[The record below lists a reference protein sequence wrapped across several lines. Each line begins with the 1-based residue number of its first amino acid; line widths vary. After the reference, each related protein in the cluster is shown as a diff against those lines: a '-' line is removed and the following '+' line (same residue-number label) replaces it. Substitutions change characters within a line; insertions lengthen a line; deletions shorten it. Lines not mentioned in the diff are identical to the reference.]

1 MLGLGGFPPDSHD
14 AKGLID
20 ILESL
25 PRDLLVEISPDDLFD
40 LAIGILGL
48 GERPRVRLFVS
59 PDRLD
64 RFVACTLCLPR
75 DRFNTD
81 NRVRAGKILARA
93 FGGTQVDWRL
103 HLSESVIVRVDYVV
117 RCPDGIRQREPVSVI
132 EARITEVTRSW
143 ERRAARGA
151 DLEAR
156 RGRRGRA
163 LPALRRRVPR
173 RLPGRLRRRRWRSPT
188 SPGSTSCAAPASP

>member
-1 MLGLGGFPPDSHD
+1 MLELGGFPPDSHD

-25 PRDLLVEISPDDLFD
+25 PRDLLVEITQDDLFD

-81 NRVRAGKILARA
+81 NRAAG
-93 FGGTQVDWRL
+93 GGD
-103 HLSESVIVRVDYVV
+103 
-117 RCPDGIRQREPVSVI
+117 PG
-132 EARITEVTRSW
+132 
-143 ERRAARGA
+143 
-151 DLEAR
+151 
-156 RGRRGRA
+156 
-163 LPALRRRVPR
+163 PR
-173 RLPGRLRRRRWRSPT
+173 RS
-188 SPGSTSCAAPASP
+188 AAPRSTGACTCRSR

>member
-1 MLGLGGFPPDSHD
+1 MTCWSR
-14 AKGLID
+14 
-20 ILESL
+20 ST
-25 PRDLLVEISPDDLFD
+25 RDDLFD

-143 ERRAARGA
+143 EDELRVALIVEARRAATGSSSTGA
-151 DLEAR
+151 SAMR
-156 RGRRGRA
+156 SP
-163 LPALRRRVPR
+163 PATEPIA
-173 RLPGRLRRRRWRSPT
+173 RRRWRSPT